1 MSQDRPGG
9 FPGLPMEVL
18 KMNKQIVAGL
28 IAAGALV
35 VSSAA
40 SAAGSVDVSAITG
53 AFTAADIVVGVMSVA
68 GTLAVVYVS
77 IKAAKIVLGML
88 RGS

>member
-1 MSQDRPGG
+1 M
-9 FPGLPMEVL
+9 

-28 IAAGALV
+28 VAIVTVAA
-35 VSSAA
+35 STSA
-40 SAAGSVDVSAITG
+40 SAAGAVDVSPITS
-53 AFTAADIVVGVMSVA
+53 AFTAADIVTGVMSVA

>member
-28 IAAGALV
+28 AAVGVLVVSTAANAAGA
-35 VSSAA
+35 
-40 SAAGSVDVSAITG
+40 VDVTPITS
-53 AFTAADIVVGVMSVA
+53 AFTAADIVTGVMSVA

>member
-1 MSQDRPGG
+1 
-9 FPGLPMEVL
+9 
-18 KMNKQIVAGL
+18 MNKRIGV
-28 IAAGALV
+28 ALV
-35 VSSAA
+35 AVGGLVMAGGAQAA
-40 SAAGSVDVSAITG
+40 VDLTAITG
-53 AFTAADIVVGVMSVA
+53 AFSAADIVTGVMAVA

>member
-1 MSQDRPGG
+1 
-9 FPGLPMEVL
+9 
-18 KMNKQIVAGL
+18 MNKQIVAGL
-28 IAAGALV
+28 VAVGALV
-35 VSSAA
+35 MTSAA
-40 SAAGSVDVSAITG
+40 HATGTVDVTSITG
-53 AFTAADIVVGVMSVA
+53 AFSASDIVTGVMSVA

>member
-1 MSQDRPGG
+1 M
-9 FPGLPMEVL
+9 
-18 KMNKQIVAGL
+18 KKQVFVGL
-28 IAAGALV
+28 ISTVAVAVSTSAMAAGA
-35 VSSAA
+35 
-40 SAAGSVDVSAITG
+40 VDVSPITS
-53 AFTAADIVVGVMSVA
+53 AFTAADIVTGVMSVA